1 MKEKLG
7 VDTILILIAIIITAL
22 FLILAL
28 LNKGEYNGD
37 GTSVG
42 GAISQAIQ
50 QANNPAILNFNGKIQ
65 GYEGNQNGQTIKG
78 LLNAVENSN
87 KNNERQITVLGGDDI
102 KEDGKYN
109 VSFTKDDDGYINRV
123 NITEQ

>member
-1 MKEKLG
+1 MKERLG